1 MSDLSSIIRWLSFV
15 TIIVPQRKFYS
26 DRKCHLRNIL
36 GLIDGT
42 SLFKLKELSLHAQ
55 LRYYALHILSYW
67 LNSIMEILMF
77 RVQLK
82 HIIYVVWGV
91 HNGDLDQI
99 YYVVRPSWCIVCV
112 CGQHCRAH
120 RTWKAPELYQ
130 QQQQNIYVQVNQ
142 VLSVALDSRD
152 RIKGPMTKGIQNGPY
167 FLINN

>member
-15 TIIVPQRKFYS
+15 TIIMPQRKFYS

-55 LRYYALHILSYW
+55 LRYYTLHILSYW

-82 HIIYVVWGV
+82 HIMYVVWGV
-91 HNGDLDQI
+91 HNGDVWI
-99 YYVVRPSWCIVCV
+99 RYIMWSVRPGALCVCV
-112 CGQHCRAH
+112 AS
-120 RTWKAPELYQ
+120 TAE
-130 QQQQNIYVQVNQ
+130 
-142 VLSVALDSRD
+142 
-152 RIKGPMTKGIQNGPY
+152 RIEHERLPSC
-167 FLINN
+167 INNNNKIFMCRWIKCFQLHWTVGTGLRGQWQREYKVVHIF

>member
-42 SLFKLKELSLHAQ
+42 PLFKLKELSLHAQ
-55 LRYYALHILSYW
+55 LRYYTLHILSYW

-112 CGQHCRAH
+112 WPALQSASNMKGSRVVSTTTTKYLCAGESSAFSCIGQSG
-120 RTWKAPELYQ
+120 Q
-130 QQQQNIYVQVNQ
+130 
-142 VLSVALDSRD
+142 D
-152 RIKGPMTKGIQNGPY
+152 
-167 FLINN
+167 